1 MKISYNWLQTYFKD
15 PLPSPAKLAELFTFR
30 FAEVE
35 SVEPFQDDTVLDVKV
50 LPDRAHYAL
59 CHKGIA
65 TEIAAIT
72 KLPMHLPEA
81 SFAVTSTKK
90 VAVAIENQTLC
101 RRYTARY
108 IENVTV
114 GASPSGFVEALGAI
128 GQRSINNIVDAANFA
143 MFDIGQPLHAFD
155 ADKITGSITVR
166 MAKAGE
172 AITTLDGKEV
182 ALSPEILIIADDA
195 GPLAL
200 AGIKGGK
207 RAEVD
212 AQTKN
217 IIIEAAHFDPAYIR
231 KASATLGIRTD
242 SSKRYENEITPE
254 WAALGSER
262 VSALITLMIPGVLV
276 GELVDAYSVKSE
288 SRHMAFDPQYV
299 SQLLGTEISEKVARD
314 ILISFGIE
322 VTARENIFD
331 LTLPPERLDLVV
343 PEDIV
348 EEIGRIYGYE
358 NIEAVPPPKLAEQI
372 VPLKS
377 MYYEEK
383 IRDVLVSLGFSE
395 VFTYSFRSEGSV
407 EIEKSMASDKNFLRG
422 TLVTNIFEA
431 IERNEYYTDLLAID
445 DVKLFEIGKTFNP
458 LSEQTMLTI
467 GLRKIKKEKGITSE
481 SILKEILVI
490 LEKEFGI
497 SQSQPSDFIYLA
509 GQVGVLEIPLDNF
522 ITKLSQPI
530 SWDLLPYHQKNITYR
545 KISPYPFMIRDIAVF
560 VPVETSQDEI
570 SALIVSEAGELLVR
584 ARLFDIFT
592 KTFEDGSQKTSYAF
606 RLVFQSYEKTLSDD
620 EANTIMGRIT
630 AAMGARGWQV
640 R

>member
-15 PLPSPAKLAELFTFR
+15 PLPTPEKLAELFTFR

-35 SVEPFQDDTVLDVKV
+35 SVEAFQDDTVLDVKV

-72 KLPMHLPEA
+72 KLSMHLPEA

-90 VAVAIENQTLC
+90 VAVVIENQTLC

-114 GASPSGFVEALGAI
+114 GISPSGFVEALAAI

-172 AITTLDGKEV
+172 TITTLDGKDV
-182 ALSPEILIIADDA
+182 VLSPEILIIADDA

-231 KASATLGIRTD
+231 KASAMLGIRTD

-262 VSALITLMIPGVLV
+262 VSALIALMIPGVLV
-276 GELVDAYSVKSE
+276 GELADAYPVKAE
-288 SRHMAFDPQYV
+288 SRHMAFDPRYA
-299 SQLLGTEISEKVARD
+299 SQLLGTEISEKIAAD
-314 ILISFGIE
+314 ILTSFGIG
-322 VTARENIFD
+322 VAVGENGLD
-331 LTLPPERLDLVV
+331 LTLPPERLDLIL
-343 PEDIV
+343 PEDVV

-358 NIEAVPPPKLAEQI
+358 NIAAVPPPKLAEQI
-372 VPLKS
+372 VPPKS

-383 IRDVLVSLGFSE
+383 IRDTLVALGFSE
-395 VFTYSFRSEGSV
+395 VFTYSFRSQGAV
-407 EIEKSMASDKNFLRG
+407 EIEKSMASDKNFLRENLISNIEEA
-422 TLVTNIFEA
+422 LV
-431 IERNEYYTDLLAID
+431 RNAHNSDLLGLD
-445 DVKLFEIGKTFNP
+445 DVKIFEIGKVFDP
-458 LSEQTMLTI
+458 ASEKRSLAL
-467 GLRKIKKEKGITSE
+467 GVRKIKKEKGVTDE
-481 SILKEILVI
+481 SILQAAFEACEKILGSSTPSVVKKSEAGAVTEIL
-490 LEKEFGI
+490 
-497 SQSQPSDFIYLA
+497 
-509 GQVGVLEIPLDNF
+509 LDSFFAALPNP
-522 ITKLSQPI
+522 T
-530 SWDLLPYHQKNITYR
+530 SWDLAPYAQANTIYR
-545 KISPYPFMIRDIAVF
+545 KISAYPFMLRDIAVF
-560 VPVETSQDEI
+560 VPIETSQDEI
-570 SALIVSEAGELLVR
+570 SALIVSQAGELLVR
-584 ARLFDIFT
+584 VRLFDIFT

-620 EANTIMGRIT
+620 EANVIMERIT
-630 AAMGARGWQV
+630 AAVSARGWEV